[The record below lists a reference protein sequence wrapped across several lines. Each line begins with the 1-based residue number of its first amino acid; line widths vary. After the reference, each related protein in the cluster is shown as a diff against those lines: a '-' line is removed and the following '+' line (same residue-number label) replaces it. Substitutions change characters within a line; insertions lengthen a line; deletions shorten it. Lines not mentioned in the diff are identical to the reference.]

1 MLHADRLDAGFLD
14 KPNEVICRARRHHE
28 LRILHCASGRMLRVS
43 NASPAHDI
51 DPVRAIGG
59 SHQLP
64 VNKAPCLGEEE
75 LRRVRR
81 LRKGLFVYASCHPEL
96 DYLDQVGHML
106 WWHIYMSRY
115 KRSKMEV
122 SDSYISE

>member
-14 KPNEVICRARRHHE
+14 KPNEVHE
-28 LRILHCASGRMLRVS
+28 LRILHCASGRMLCVS

-51 DPVRAIGG
+51 DPVQAIEARI
-59 SHQLP
+59 SSLLTKP
-64 VNKAPCLGEEE
+64 LAWDEEE
-75 LRRVRR
+75 LHRVRR

-106 WWHIYMSRY
+106 WWDICLSRY
-115 KRSKMEV
+115 KRSRMNV
-122 SDSYISE
+122 SDTYISE

>member
-14 KPNEVICRARRHHE
+14 KPKEVHV
-28 LRILHCASGRMLRVS
+28 LRILHCAFGRMLLVS
-43 NASPAHDI
+43 NDSPAHDI
-51 DPVRAIGG
+51 DPVQAIGA
-59 SHQLP
+59 SYELP

-106 WWHIYMSRY
+106 WWDIYVSRY
-115 KRSKMEV
+115 KRSKMNV
-122 SDSYISE
+122 SDTYIPE